1 MPAKTQP
8 TGNNVD
14 MGSESGVVTMGTSS
28 PDPSG
33 RSGNKLLPGDVP
45 NSISDKRLKYFNIA
59 AGILHFVQGLLML
72 VASQAVTS
80 IKSFGQ
86 NTKIT
91 IRYMDCL
98 RNATTGDCQ
107 QFENGVRL
115 KVKEDDI
122 GSMEIGAM
130 AAVFLLLSAVAHLL
144 VVIFFKRYIAD
155 INRGINVFRWYEYSL
170 SSSVMI
176 VAIGALFGLKDLASI
191 FLLFFVNMVMNLFG
205 LLMERMNMGVDKE
218 NVNWE
223 AFNFGTIAG
232 IAPWIAICLYFF
244 AGPLDLIPGF
254 VYAIF
259 FCYLVFFM
267 SFAVNMF
274 LQYKRVGP
282 WKNYRFG
289 EVTYQILSLVSKS
302 LLAYLVFGGTFQPN
316 SA

>member
-1 MPAKTQP
+1 
-8 TGNNVD
+8 
-14 MGSESGVVTMGTSS
+14 MGTSG
-28 PDPSG
+28 PDLSG
-33 RSGNKLLPGDVP
+33 RSGDKLPQDDVP

-59 AGILHFVQGLLML
+59 AGTLHLVQGLLML
-72 VASQAVTS
+72 VASQTVTS

-91 IRYMDCL
+91 LRYMECV

-107 QFENGVRL
+107 QFEKGVRL
-115 KVKEDDI
+115 TIREDDI

-130 AAVFLLLSAVAHLL
+130 AGIFLLLSALAHLL
-144 VVIFFKRYIAD
+144 VVIFFKRYITD

-232 IAPWIAICLYFF
+232 IAPWIAVSLYFF
-244 AGPLDLIPGF
+244 SGPIDLIPGF
-254 VYAIF
+254 VFAIF

-316 SA
+316 SE